1 MPFGVFVDPLRAEAE
16 LIERAKTD
24 PDAFGELYE
33 KYIERIYNYVYFRV
47 GSVHDA
53 EDLTARVFLKALNN
67 LSRYRFVGLPFSAW
81 LYRIAHNL
89 IANHHRD
96 QSRRREIPIEDMAV
110 VNIPARLPA
119 IDASMGRAQEAEALW
134 KMINDLSPQKR
145 ELILLKF
152 VEKLSNSEIAA
163 VLNKSESAIKSL
175 YHRTLLEMREQID
188 RADFD

>member
-1 MPFGVFVDPLRAEAE
+1 MDPLRAEAE

-67 LSRYRFVGLPFSAW
+67 LNRYRFVGLPFSAW

-175 YHRTLLEMREQID
+175 YHRTLLEMRERID
-188 RADFD
+188 HADFD

>member
-1 MPFGVFVDPLRAEAE
+1 MPFGVFVDPLRAESE

-33 KYIERIYNYVYFRV
+33 RYIERIYNYVYFRV

-175 YHRTLLEMREQID
+175 YHRTLLEMRERID

>member
-1 MPFGVFVDPLRAEAE
+1 MPFGVFVDPLRAESE

-33 KYIERIYNYVYFRV
+33 RYIERIYNYVYFRV

>member
-1 MPFGVFVDPLRAEAE
+1 MPFGVFVDPLRAESE

-67 LSRYRFVGLPFSAW
+67 LNRYRFVGLPFSAW

>member
-1 MPFGVFVDPLRAEAE
+1 MPFGVFVDPLRAESE

-33 KYIERIYNYVYFRV
+33 RYIERIYNYVYFRV

-119 IDASMGRAQEAEALW
+119 IDSSMGRAQEAEALW

>member
-1 MPFGVFVDPLRAEAE
+1 MPFGVFVDPLHAEAE

>member
-1 MPFGVFVDPLRAEAE
+1 MPFGVFVDPLRAESE

-33 KYIERIYNYVYFRV
+33 RYIERIYNYVYFRV

-119 IDASMGRAQEAEALW
+119 IDSSMGRAQEAEALW
-134 KMINDLSPQKR
+134 KMINDLSPQKG

-175 YHRTLLEMREQID
+175 YHRTLLEMRERID

>member
-1 MPFGVFVDPLRAEAE
+1 MPFGAFVDPLRAEAE

-33 KYIERIYNYVYFRV
+33 RYIERIYNYVYFRV

-175 YHRTLLEMREQID
+175 YHRTLLEMRERID

>member
-1 MPFGVFVDPLRAEAE
+1 MPFGVFVDPLRAESE

-33 KYIERIYNYVYFRV
+33 RYIERIYNYVYFRV

-67 LSRYRFVGLPFSAW
+67 LNRYRFVGLPFSAW

-175 YHRTLLEMREQID
+175 YHRTLLEMRERID

>member
-1 MPFGVFVDPLRAEAE
+1 MDPLREEAE
-16 LIERAKTD
+16 LVERAKTD
-24 PDAFGELYE
+24 PEAFGELYE

-67 LSRYRFVGLPFSAW
+67 LGRYRSMGLPFSAW

-96 QSRRREIPIEDMAV
+96 QARRREIPIEDMSI

-119 IDASMGRAQEAEALW
+119 IDASIGREQDAEALW
-134 KMINDLSPQKR
+134 RMINDLSPQKR

-152 VEKLSNSEIAA
+152 VEKLTNSEIAA

-175 YHRTLLEMREQID
+175 YHRTLLEMRERID
-188 RADFD
+188 REEF

>member
-1 MPFGVFVDPLRAEAE
+1 MDLLRAEAE
-16 LIERAKTD
+16 LVERAKTN
-24 PDAFGELYE
+24 PEAFGELYE

-53 EDLTARVFLKALNN
+53 EDLTAKVFLKSLNN
-67 LSRYRFVGLPFSAW
+67 LNRYKFVGLPFSAW

-96 QSRRREIPIEDMAV
+96 QSRKREIPIEDMAV
-110 VNIPARLPA
+110 VNVASRLPSM
-119 IDASMGRAQEAEALW
+119 DASVGHAQEAEALW

-175 YHRTLLEMREQID
+175 YHRTLLEMRD
-188 RADFD
+188 RMGGEHY

>member
-1 MPFGVFVDPLRAEAE
+1 MDHLRAEADLVE
-16 LIERAKTD
+16 KAKTD
-24 PDAFGELYE
+24 PEAFGELYE

-53 EDLTARVFLKALNN
+53 EDLTARVFLKALNSLN
-67 LSRYRFVGLPFSAW
+67 RYRFVGLPFSAW

-110 VNIPARLPA
+110 VNVSSRAPSL
-119 IDASMGRAQEAEALW
+119 DASVGRAQETEALW

-163 VLNKSESAIKSL
+163 VLKKSESAIKSL
-175 YHRTLLEMREQID
+175 YHRTLLEMRERMD
-188 RADFD
+188 GEDY

>member
-1 MPFGVFVDPLRAEAE
+1 MPFGVFVDPLRAESE

-33 KYIERIYNYVYFRV
+33 RYIERIYNYVYFRV

-119 IDASMGRAQEAEALW
+119 INASMGRAQEAEALW

-175 YHRTLLEMREQID
+175 YHRTLLEMRERID
-188 RADFD
+188 RAYFD

>member
-1 MPFGVFVDPLRAEAE
+1 
-16 LIERAKTD
+16 
-24 PDAFGELYE
+24 
-33 KYIERIYNYVYFRV
+33 
-47 GSVHDA
+47 
-53 EDLTARVFLKALNN
+53 
-67 LSRYRFVGLPFSAW
+67 LPFSAW

-110 VNIPARLPA
+110 VNVSSRAPSL
-119 IDASMGRAQEAEALW
+119 DASVGRAQETEALW

-163 VLNKSESAIKSL
+163 VLKKSESAIKSL
-175 YHRTLLEMREQID
+175 YHRTLLEMRERMD
-188 RADFD
+188 GEDY

>member
-1 MPFGVFVDPLRAEAE
+1 VDPLRAEAE
-16 LIERAKTD
+16 LVERAKTD
-24 PDAFGELYE
+24 PEAFGELYE
-33 KYIERIYNYVYFRV
+33 KYIDRIYNYIYFRV

-67 LSRYRFVGLPFSAW
+67 LNRYRFVGLPFSAW

-96 QSRRREIPIEDMAV
+96 QARRREIPIEDMAV
-110 VNIPARLPA
+110 VNIPDRLPA
-119 IDASMGRAQEAEALW
+119 MDASIGRKQDAEALW
-134 KMINDLSPQKR
+134 RIINDLSPQKR

-175 YHRTLLEMREQID
+175 YHRTLLEMRERID
-188 RADFD
+188 RSDF

>member
-67 LSRYRFVGLPFSAW
+67 LNRYRFVGLPFSAW

>member
-1 MPFGVFVDPLRAEAE
+1 MPSGAPVDLLRAEAE
-16 LIERAKTD
+16 LVERAKTD
-24 PDAFGELYE
+24 PEAFGELYE

-47 GSVHDA
+47 GSVYDA

-96 QSRRREIPIEDMAV
+96 QSRRREIAIEDMAL
-110 VNIPARLPA
+110 VNIPARLPPL
-119 IDASMGRAQEAEALW
+119 DASMGRAQDAEALW

-175 YHRTLLEMREQID
+175 YHRTLLEMRERID
-188 RADFD
+188 RADF

>member
-1 MPFGVFVDPLRAEAE
+1 MPFGVFVDPLRAESE

-33 KYIERIYNYVYFRV
+33 RYIERIYNYVYFRV

-119 IDASMGRAQEAEALW
+119 IDSSMGRAQEAEALW

-175 YHRTLLEMREQID
+175 YHRTLLEMRERID

>member
-1 MPFGVFVDPLRAEAE
+1 MPFGVFVDPLRAESE

-33 KYIERIYNYVYFRV
+33 RYIERIYNYVYFRV

-67 LSRYRFVGLPFSAW
+67 LNRYRFVGLPFSAW

>member
-1 MPFGVFVDPLRAEAE
+1 MPFGVFVDPLHAEAE

-33 KYIERIYNYVYFRV
+33 RYIERIYNYVYFRV

-67 LSRYRFVGLPFSAW
+67 LNRYRFVGLPFSAW

-175 YHRTLLEMREQID
+175 YHRTLLEMRERID